1 MAQGGQFRRSLNLFD
16 AAALAMG
23 SMIGSGI
30 FIVSADIARNVGA
43 PGWLL
48 VVWALA
54 AVMTVMAAASY
65 GELSGMMPHSG
76 GVYVYLREAYSPL
89 FGFLYGWTLFLVI
102 QTGII
107 AAVGMAFAKFTG
119 VVIPWVSE
127 SNLLFSLGFIK
138 VNTTLL
144 VTIASIF
151 LLTWI
156 NTQGIREG
164 KRVQNLFTYSKIIIL
179 LALVG
184 LGFYI
189 AAQTQ
194 WRVFDSAGFWQAA
207 RFDGDTFVPVA
218 GKALVVAI
226 GISMVGSL
234 FSSDAWYNI
243 TFTSDE
249 VINPRKT
256 IARSVILG
264 TLIVGVLYILTN
276 LVYVMG
282 LPLRGEPDG
291 GTVMERGMAFAG
303 EDRVG
308 TAFVHGIFGQ
318 NAAAVMAIVVMIS
331 TFGCNNGIILSGA
344 RVYYAMAIDKLFFSR
359 AGRLNRK
366 GVPATGLWVQATWSS
381 LLCLTGTYS
390 QLLDYVVFAAL
401 LFFSLTIG
409 AVFVLRKKRPGADR
423 PFRAPGYPV
432 IPALYILLCLVIIVI
447 LLIHKP
453 LFTWPGLVIVLSGV
467 PVYYA
472 WRWSGRNQQAGEPRC

>member
-1 MAQGGQFRRSLNLFD
+1 MAKEGQFKRSLNLFD
-16 AAALAMG
+16 AAAIAMG

-30 FIVSADIARNVGA
+30 FIVSADIARNIGA
-43 PGWLL
+43 PGWLI

-54 AVMTVMAAASY
+54 AIMTVMAAASY

-119 VVIPWVSE
+119 VVFPWVSE
-127 SNLLFSLGFIK
+127 TNLLFTLGPVK

-144 VTIASIF
+144 VTIVSILF
-151 LLTWI
+151 LTWI
-156 NTQGIREG
+156 NTLGIREG
-164 KRVQNLFTYSKIIIL
+164 KRVQNLFTYSKVAIL
-179 LALVG
+179 LILIG
-184 LGFYI
+184 LGIYI
-189 AAQTQ
+189 ASQAQLSI
-194 WRVFDSAGFWQAA
+194 FNSPGFWQAA
-207 RFDGDTFVPVA
+207 RFENGSFIPVT
-218 GKALVVAI
+218 GTALLVAV
-226 GISMVGSL
+226 GVAMVGSL

-243 TFTSDE
+243 TFASDE

-264 TLIVGVLYILTN
+264 TSVVGILYIATN

-282 LPLRGEPDG
+282 LPVRGAPDG
-291 GTVMERGMAFAG
+291 VTVMERGIAFAS

-308 TAFVHGIFGQ
+308 TAFIHGIFGRD
-318 NAAAVMAIVVMIS
+318 AAILMAVVVMIS

-344 RVYYAMAIDKLFFSR
+344 RVYYAMAKDNLFFTR
-359 AGRLNRK
+359 TGRLNQK
-366 GVPATGLWVQATWSS
+366 GVPAFGLWVQAIWSI

-401 LFFSLTIG
+401 LFFVLTIS
-409 AVFVLRKKRPGADR
+409 AIFVLRKKHPDWERPYKA
-423 PFRAPGYPV
+423 FGYPV
-432 IPALYILLCLVIIVI
+432 IPALYILMCMVVIVI
-447 LLIHKP
+447 LFIHKP
-453 LFTWPGLVIVLSGV
+453 LFTWPGLIIVLSGV
-467 PVYYA
+467 PVYFA
-472 WRWSGRNQQAGEPRC
+472 WRRWGKRDAK